1 MGHVWERDGA
11 GMDSE
16 QWGAWHPRWAAAGRV
31 LLFNPASPCP
41 LGIGMALLT
50 PPGIPKSLA
59 LGVLKFRDVP
69 AERNAT
75 RSTDWGQT
83 IIKRTRGLC
92 DAHEDSPE
100 NGWDAATMSRFPP
113 ISFRSKARQL
123 RQKSTGI
130 KIKTRTW
137 VSPASAPLGPQ
148 TRSTDCCQ
156 SPHDR
161 GVRCRGASPRRRS
174 ES

>member
-1 MGHVWERDGA
+1 
-11 GMDSE
+11 
-16 QWGAWHPRWAAAGRV
+16 
-31 LLFNPASPCP
+31 
-41 LGIGMALLT
+41 MALLT
-50 PPGIPKSLA
+50 PPGIPEGLA
-59 LGVLKFRDVP
+59 LGVLRFRDVP
-69 AERNAT
+69 AERDAT
-75 RSTDWGQT
+75 TIADWSQAT
-83 IIKRTRGLC
+83 IKRARGFC

-148 TRSTDCCQ
+148 TRSTDCCR